1 MVMEGARECLQNS
14 WCCSEGIQKGG
25 LNGCHWFQGL
35 RYQNYQ
41 LGADDNCWDN
51 DTKGNYNKGEP
62 TIMNTTKSKILEKLF
77 VNYVNSNS
85 DRIRALAKFCNLS
98 QQEKSDLV
106 VAFKKHQLTIKGESK

>member
-1 MVMEGARECLQNS
+1 MVI
-14 WCCSEGIQKGG
+14 GIMKSRPRSTQKS
-25 LNGCHWFQGL
+25 CWFVDSLTSSRIFRTTVILPNPINQE
-35 RYQNYQ
+35 RQTNM
-41 LGADDNCWDN
+41 
-51 DTKGNYNKGEP
+51 
-62 TIMNTTKSKILEKLF
+62 INTTKSKILEKLF

>member
-1 MVMEGARECLQNS
+1 
-14 WCCSEGIQKGG
+14 
-25 LNGCHWFQGL
+25 
-35 RYQNYQ
+35 
-41 LGADDNCWDN
+41 
-51 DTKGNYNKGEP
+51 
-62 TIMNTTKSKILEKLF
+62 MNTTKSKILKKLF